1 MSRPATVKQ
10 RDWTVKKTTLSA
22 LKAGSAPIVLG
33 LALISTQSFAQDAAE
48 DEAAEDGNV
57 IVVTGSLI
65 KNPNLVQANPVNVTT
80 ADSIELKQSNL
91 AEEVL
96 REIPGVVAN
105 IGSAVN
111 NGNGGSSYVDLRGL
125 GSTRNVVLLDGNRI
139 VPADLAGRVDLNNIP
154 LALISR
160 VDAQTGAAV
169 TTYGADAITG
179 VVNFI
184 TKKDFAGVDLSLGQ
198 QITEKGDGA
207 FTRADLTVGANF
219 DDGRGNAVL
228 SLGYQKSDPVYQGDR
243 DFSFRQISS
252 YSGGPSGS
260 GTGVPGRFSGTRPLT
275 SAGIPNTTP
284 ESLFTGRN
292 PDGTPIYVANTG
304 GAANGGVRQINA
316 NGQAVATFASFNF
329 NPYNVF
335 QTPFKR
341 YNIFAQANYEV
352 SDSVEV
358 YTRGLFSKNTVDTI
372 IAPSG
377 SFGGTVNINLNNPF
391 LPATLRNQFCAFD
404 VNPRPDIYTP
414 RFDAA
419 TCAAAALATGTTD
432 ARYRVLGTGG
442 FVPFDVNNDGVT
454 DAGEG
459 YNPNPGITLNRRAT
473 EVGPRISNYS
483 TTIFDY
489 RVGLRGRITD
499 TINWDVNGSYGES
512 EKLQTI
518 KNYTLQSRFRQ
529 AALANNTT
537 TCIDSSNGCVPVNL
551 FGADGSISPAAA
563 AFLTADSSTRVKT
576 TLTQLRGLVSG
587 EMGFASP
594 AASNPV
600 NFALGA
606 EYRSYTAEQ
615 ASDTLAKTP
624 GELGGAGGAAPDI
637 DGAYNVYEAYGEIIA
652 PLVEDKPGF
661 KSLTLEAG
669 ARYSKYNVRGGG
681 KPETWTY
688 KAGLSWEPIDD
699 LKLRGN
705 YARAVRAPN
714 IGELFT
720 PITVGLTNLAVDP
733 CALAAPTQNLN
744 LRAIC
749 IAQGAP
755 VGTIGSITN
764 PTAAQANI
772 ATGGNLNI
780 KPETATTWTVGAVFQ
795 PAFLPRFS
803 MSVDYYNI
811 KVKDVIGAPLPGD
824 LISACFGTITSS
836 SATNPACT
844 VIRRNPIT
852 GGLDGDPAITQG
864 LFAPLDN
871 LGKLA
876 TDGIDV
882 AMNYSHEFGDIK
894 WASSF
899 TGNWTN
905 HSKFQATPSGLN
917 RECAGYYSVNCSF
930 TGSIQ
935 PKYQFSWRNT
945 VSYGKLDVSLLW
957 RWVSKVRFEPQQL
970 DDDAAAADAANR
982 NSAGVLLPIDLNRI
996 GQTGFQGCPNY
1007 QTSDDGGCMV
1017 EEEFRQIKA
1026 HSYFD
1031 LTLRW
1036 NVNDNFTF
1044 TAAVQNLFNKQP
1056 PLLGNTIGSTS
1067 YNSGNTYPSTYDALG
1082 RRFALSARVK
1092 F

>member
-1 MSRPATVKQ
+1 M
-10 RDWTVKKTTLSA
+10 KKTTLSA
-22 LKAGSAPIVLG
+22 LKAGSAPVVLG
-33 LALISTQSFAQDAAE
+33 LALISTQAFAQDAAE
-48 DEAAEDGNV
+48 DAPEDGNV

-80 ADSIELKQSNL
+80 ADAIELKQSNL

-96 REIPGVVAN
+96 REIPGVVPN

-125 GSTRNVVLLDGNRI
+125 GSNRNVVLLDGNRI

-184 TKKDFAGVDLSLGQ
+184 TKKDFAGVDLSLGD
-198 QITEKGDGA
+198 QITERGDGH
-207 FTRADLTVGANF
+207 FFRADMTVGANF

-228 SLGYQKSDPVYQGDR
+228 SLGYQKSDAVYQGDR
-243 DFSFRQISS
+243 DFSLFQVSS
-252 YSGGPSGS
+252 FTGGPSGS
-260 GTGVPGRFSGTRPLT
+260 GTSVPGRFSGTRPLSGT
-275 SAGIPNTTP
+275 SPNLLPALTQTGTAAAGQ
-284 ESLFTGRN
+284 FTGVAA
-292 PDGTPIYVANTG
+292 GTPILGTLTG
-304 GAANGGVRQINA
+304 GTANGGVRQINSA
-316 NGQAVATFASFNF
+316 GQAVSTFQTFNF

-377 SFGGTVNINLNNPF
+377 SFGGTVTVNLNNPY
-391 LPATLRNQFCAFD
+391 LPATLRNQFCALNTAPT
-404 VNPRPDIYTP
+404 VNGVDSTGKAVSGQIAYTP
-414 RFDAA
+414 LISAA
-419 TCAAAALATGTTD
+419 DCAAAALATGPTD
-432 ARYRVLGTGG
+432 SRYKT
-442 FVPFDVNNDGVT
+442 VT
-454 DAGEG
+454 VT
-459 YNPNPGITLNRRAT
+459 YNRRAV

-489 RVGLRGRITD
+489 RLGLRGRITD

-518 KNYTLQSRFRQ
+518 KNYTLQSRIRQ
-529 AALANNTT
+529 AALADNTT
-537 TCIDSSNGCVPVNL
+537 TCTTATNGCVPLNL
-551 FGADGSISPAAA
+551 FGDAGSITPAQA
-563 AFLTADSSTRVKT
+563 AFLTADSSTKVKT
-576 TLTQLRGLVSG
+576 SLAQLRALVSG
-587 EMGFASP
+587 ELGLTSP
-594 AASNPV
+594 GASNPV

-606 EYRSYTAEQ
+606 EYRSYHAEQ
-615 ASDTLAKTP
+615 ASDLLAKTP

-637 DGAYNVYEAYGEIIA
+637 DGGYNVYEAYGEIIA
-652 PLVEDKPGF
+652 PLVEDKPLF

-669 ARYSKYNVRGGG
+669 ARYSKYHVDGGG
-681 KPETWTY
+681 SPETWTY
-688 KAGLSWEPIDD
+688 KAGLSWEPVAD

-720 PITVGLTNLAVDP
+720 PVTVGLTNLGTDP
-733 CALAAPTQNLN
+733 CAGAAPSTNAN

-749 IAQGAP
+749 LAQGAP
-755 VGTIGSITN
+755 AGTIGSITN
-764 PTAAQANI
+764 PTAGQANI
-772 ATGGNLNI
+772 ASGGNLNLS
-780 KPETATTWTVGAVFQ
+780 PEKATTWTVGMVVQ
-795 PAFLPRFS
+795 PSFLPRFS
-803 MSVDYYNI
+803 MTLDYYNI
-811 KVKDVIGAPLPGD
+811 KVTDVIGSPLPGD
-824 LISACFGTITSS
+824 LISACFGTVTAA

-871 LGKLA
+871 LGTLK
-876 TDGIDV
+876 TDGLDLV
-882 AMNYSHEFGDIK
+882 MNYSHDFGAVK
-894 WASSF
+894 WNASF
-899 TGNWTN
+899 VGNYTLN
-905 HSKFQATPSGLN
+905 QKFKATPTGID
-917 RECAGYYSVNCSF
+917 RECTGYFSVNCGF
-930 TGSIQ
+930 TGSI
-935 PKYQFSWRNT
+935 PMKYQWSLRNT
-945 VSYGKLDVSLLW
+945 FTYGKWDMSVLW
-957 RWVSKVRFEPQQL
+957 RHLAPVEHEPL
-970 DDDAAAADAANR
+970 DIADQGAFY
-982 NSAGVLLPIDLNRI
+982 SGTGKAGTGPIAGTPVDFNKI
-996 GQTGFQGCPNY
+996 PSY
-1007 QTSDDGGCMV
+1007 D
-1017 EEEFRQIKA
+1017 
-1026 HSYFD
+1026 YFD

-1036 NVNDNFTF
+1036 NVSDNFTF
-1044 TAAVQNLFNKQP
+1044 TAAVQNLFDKQP
-1056 PLLGNTIGSTS
+1056 PVVGNTAGSTL

-1082 RRFALSARVK
+1082 RRFAFSARVK